1 MSLGKSIYNL
11 LSNDANVSAIV
22 GTKIFP
28 YLAVDNIAYPY
39 IVYSNND
46 SEFTDTKDG
55 KSTLD
60 IASYDIEIYSETI
73 TELSDLTTKVRNALD
88 RYSGTVEGIDIQS
101 IKYNAQDYGYAD
113 EDRVFIMIQSYSIRH
128 FTVYSSLSKP
138 TNLAGSA
145 SSTTQIDLTW
155 TDNSTGESGFE
166 VWRSSNLTSWSL
178 ITTTAANATSYSN
191 TGLTATT
198 QYYYRVRATD
208 GTDGGEWSNIIGVR
222 TDNSGGASPSGI
234 AYFDVSLTGQLT
246 SYRTGDDAWRLLN
259 SEYVNTQPAYPVS
272 YAQLDTTA
280 LDPFRTLLNNNA
292 FGNKNRFT
300 DENGLQVYGNNYA
313 IDHLTNRGWYL
324 TVQSAVTW
332 NNAIDNSVAFTVL
345 GYTDFYLP
353 SIKEM
358 ESIVDVEDNDV
369 LIYSPF
375 NFSNA
380 IGGVDL
386 WTSTTNKGETTRA
399 FIVQPLVS
407 GTQSYNVAR
416 TLKTSTEK
424 HYIVRKH
431 Y

>member
-1 MSLGKSIYNL
+1 MAVLELINSGDEIGIRVDTNINFYKKSDVSVSSTDSYIIDFIVNDIIVASATPDEFLFPKEASLYDLMILIKGILSGDESLYVPYPTVRVTNTDGNTYNI
-11 LSNDANVSAIV
+11 SAGGSFV
-22 GTKIFP
+22 CTP
-28 YLAVDNIAYPY
+28 
-39 IVYSNND
+39 
-46 SEFTDTKDG
+46 
-55 KSTLD
+55 
-60 IASYDIEIYSETI
+60 
-73 TELSDLTTKVRNALD
+73 
-88 RYSGTVEGIDIQS
+88 GTV
-101 IKYNAQDYGYAD
+101 
-113 EDRVFIMIQSYSIRH
+113 
-128 FTVYSSLSKP
+128 
-138 TNLAGSA
+138 
-145 SSTTQIDLTW
+145 
-155 TDNSTGESGFE
+155 
-166 VWRSSNLTSWSL
+166 
-178 ITTTAANATSYSN
+178 
-191 TGLTATT
+191 
-198 QYYYRVRATD
+198 
-208 GTDGGEWSNIIGVR
+208 
-222 TDNSGGASPSGI
+222 PSGI
-234 AYFDVSLTGQLT
+234 AYKRPTLTGQLT

-313 IDHLTNRGWYL
+313 IDHLTNIGWYL

-407 GTQSYNVAR
+407 ATQSYNVAR